1 MGHKDDSAITS
12 QLGHGAQG
20 SDNHMAQWKQAGGGG
35 GGGGEDGEPPR
46 PRGFSC
52 SELLCRFTILSFVGI
67 TRNRQ
72 PKVFG

>member
-1 MGHKDDSAITS
+1 MGRWMGHKDDSAITS

-20 SDNHMAQWKQAGGGG
+20 SDNHMAQWKQA
-35 GGGGEDGEPPR
+35 DPTPTPAL